1 MTMSNSSTAHC
12 IQLFVSIEANDPNYS
27 KNGCSMHLSALHV
40 VTENSSVQTLN
51 NGSQSNNKLRKQHP
65 IYSFI
70 KYVAYLLIKPNQI
83 IKLSVTTNKD
93 RKFSHG
99 TVGVPDFLITQFTA
113 SSNIAWSITTP
124 QRVNQK

>member
-1 MTMSNSSTAHC
+1 
-12 IQLFVSIEANDPNYS
+12 
-27 KNGCSMHLSALHV
+27 MHLSALHV

-83 IKLSVTTNKD
+83 VKLSVTTNKD
-93 RKFSHG
+93 RTFAHG
-99 TVGVPDFLITQFTA
+99 TGGVPDFLITQFIPT
-113 SSNIAWSITTP
+113 SHIAWNITTP
-124 QRVNQK
+124 